1 MSAPGNPPTSA
12 IGGRATSA
20 DGVTVYVDTREGPA
34 PAVIPGQI
42 VESLVGAAAGETR
55 LEHGLVVAA
64 LVIVRLGREA
74 GEALLRH
81 WLNHDPGVVLDADPR
96 FVHALAWE
104 PEPLTGSLAGRV
116 EGSASGSPC
125 GR

>member
-1 MSAPGNPPTSA
+1 MSAPGDPLASV

-34 PAVIPGQI
+34 PAVVPAEL
-42 VESLVGAAAGETR
+42 VERLRAAASDETR

-64 LVIVRLGREA
+64 LVMVRLGREA

-81 WLNHDPGVVLDADPR
+81 WLDHDPGLILDADAR
-96 FVHALAWE
+96 FVHALAWD
-104 PEPLTGSLAGRV
+104 PEPLTGALV
-116 EGSASGSPC
+116 GSGV
-125 GR
+125 